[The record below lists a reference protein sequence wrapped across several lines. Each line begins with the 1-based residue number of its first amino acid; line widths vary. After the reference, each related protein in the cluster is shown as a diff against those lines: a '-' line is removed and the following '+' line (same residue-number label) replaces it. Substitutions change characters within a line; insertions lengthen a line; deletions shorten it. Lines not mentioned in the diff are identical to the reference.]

1 MIEKLGRNLLGR
13 IEEPLVGFLVA
24 LRLTPN
30 MLTGIGLVLAVVT
43 SSIIAAGHLRTGGL
57 LFLLTSAADSLDG
70 LLARKTG
77 RVTKFGSCLDS
88 TFDRLSEAIVMLGL
102 LVFLQ
107 RFGPLNL
114 ELIWSLPLV
123 YATMAGSLAVSY
135 VKARAEGLGFECKT
149 GWMQRSERIVV
160 LGIAMSLGVVDF
172 VLVPLVVL
180 LIITVWQRLA
190 LVADQESQT
199 DGHLP

>member
-1 MIEKLGRNLLGR
+1 MIEKIGRHLLGR

-30 MLTGIGLVLAVVT
+30 VLTGIGLFLAAAT
-43 SSIIAAGHLRTGGL
+43 SYIIADGHLRAGGL
-57 LFLLTSAADSLDG
+57 LFLLTSAIDSLDG
-70 LLARKTG
+70 MLARKTG

-107 RFGPLNL
+107 RFGPLHL
-114 ELIWSLPLV
+114 DLIWSLPLV

-135 VKARAEGLGFECKT
+135 VKARAEGLGFDCKT
-149 GWMQRSERIVV
+149 GWMQRSERIAV
-160 LGIAMSLGVVDF
+160 LGIAMGFGVVDF
-172 VLVPLVVL
+172 VLIPLVLL
-180 LIITVWQRLA
+180 LIITIWQRMA

-199 DGHLP
+199 GGHLP